1 MAEINLTKVYRSIE
15 VLAKNKLKEQAP
27 DGPEPGSPL
36 RNSVT
41 VKVVE
46 TEDGF
51 KLVLGYLSYGRFIDL
66 GTERYFKGERPDAK
80 FNPTPGKGKGGI
92 KPRYWTNLGK
102 TTEKLIATLLAKEI
116 AKQIKQS
123 FKENK

>member
-1 MAEINLTKVYRSIE
+1 MKELDLTKVYKRIE
-15 VLAKNKLKEQAP
+15 VLVKNKLKGQSP

-36 RNSVT
+36 RNSIT

-46 TEDGF
+46 NPDGF
-51 KLVLGYLSYGRFIDL
+51 SLVSGYLSYGRFLDL

-80 FNPTPGKGKGGI
+80 WTPNPGKGKGGI

-102 TTEKLIATLLAKEI
+102 PTQKIIADLVAKEI
-116 AKQIKQS
+116 AKQAKAIISGK
-123 FKENK
+123 